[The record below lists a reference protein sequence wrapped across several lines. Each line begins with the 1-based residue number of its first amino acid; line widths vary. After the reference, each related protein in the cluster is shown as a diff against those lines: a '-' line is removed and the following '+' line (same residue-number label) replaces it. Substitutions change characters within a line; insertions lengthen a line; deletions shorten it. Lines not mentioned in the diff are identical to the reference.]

1 MKEVFSHQVL
11 SREETQEK
19 IKQGIDL
26 VVNPVKVTF
35 GRGGVNVLLIRD
47 NLLPVVTND
56 GVSVARNIQHED
68 PFVNAGAMLVKEVCA
83 RTEELCGD
91 GTSSSAVLTQA
102 LFNEIQKVLKNR
114 SINSIKLKR
123 DLEKVTEEV
132 VVHLKKLSQK
142 PKSKIRLREIAEISA
157 NGDKEIA
164 ELVYKAIK
172 KVGETGVIKVEE
184 SEDVD
189 SRVEVVDGY
198 QLDTPFYNAGFI
210 TNHDKMTAEFSNM
223 NVLLYEGYLETFDD
237 LVPTINAI
245 TDFTDPENP
254 RVGGLLILCD
264 TIDPNTENQ
273 ILNFKSLGHNFMIL
287 KTPLYGIQRTELYQ
301 DIATLIGAEV
311 YCKEKGKPL
320 TEVTLEGLGKVKKVV
335 SDVNKTLL
343 IGTEGNTSER
353 VNTIKEQLKNYQ
365 GASKEKQTIK
375 DRLGKLEGG
384 VAMIYVGGGSKSDK
398 REKTD
403 RVDDALKAVKSCI
416 EEGYVAGAGVTYLT
430 IANMLQGTNEATQVM
445 KEVLKAPFLQV
456 YENAGINGE
465 EYLDYV
471 LTSEYGSGID
481 IDSGEKVNLF
491 NIGVIDP
498 TKVSRLAL
506 ENAVS
511 VVSLFTS
518 LGASSFNS
526 EPLMQLS

>member
-1 MKEVFSHQVL
+1 VDFRHQVL

-465 EYLDYV
+465 EYLDYI
-471 LTSEYGSGID
+471 LSAPYGSGID
-481 IDSGEKVNLF
+481 IDNGEKVNLF

-526 EPLMQLS
+526 EPLMQMS

>member
-1 MKEVFSHQVL
+1 MSEVFKHQVL

-26 VVNPVKVTF
+26 VVNPVKVTL
-35 GRGGVNVLLIRD
+35 GRGGMNVLLIRD
-47 NLLPVVTND
+47 NLLPVITKD

-68 PFVNAGAMLVKEVCA
+68 PFVNAGAMLVKEVSA

-91 GTSSSAVLTQA
+91 GTTTSSVLTQA
-102 LFNEIQKVLKNR
+102 LFNEVQKHKNINPIQLK
-114 SINSIKLKR
+114 K

-132 VVHLKKLSQK
+132 VGHLKKLSQK
-142 PKSKIRLREIAEISA
+142 PKSKVRLKEIADISA
-157 NGDKEIA
+157 NGDKEVA
-164 ELVYKAIK
+164 DLVYKAIQ

-223 NVLLYEGYLETFDD
+223 NVLLYEGFLETFDD

-287 KTPLYGIQRTELYQ
+287 KTPLFGIQRTELYQ

-320 TEVTLEGLGKVKKVV
+320 TEVTAEGLGKVKKVV

-343 IGTEGNTSER
+343 IGTEGDTSER
-353 VNTIKEQLKNYQ
+353 INTIKEQLKNYQ

-430 IANMLQGTNEATQVM
+430 ISNMLQGTNEATQVM

-456 YENAGINGE
+456 YENAGIDANK
-465 EYLDYV
+465 YLDYV
-471 LTSEYGSGID
+471 IMSQYGSGID
-481 IDSGEKVNLF
+481 IDTEEKVNLF
-491 NIGVIDP
+491 DIGVIDP

-526 EPLMQLS
+526 EPLMQIS